1 MESPSAFG
9 YMISA
14 AERFRRGSRDR
25 VQWCC
30 EGKVHIEVCYEQ
42 DTTLVVLAIA
52 QGWHLSASSGSTDA
66 NGSLTVEGITDVV
79 YPVPTSLITEF
90 QAAPMDVY
98 SGQVTLVVKQPVS
111 VVELQLQ
118 LCSDSVCL
126 PPQRATL
133 RLSAD

>member
-1 MESPSAFG
+1 MAATLGIKLRSPTQCSKSSA
-9 YMISA
+9 
-14 AERFRRGSRDR
+14 
-25 VQWCC
+25 
-30 EGKVHIEVCYEQ
+30 VHIGRSKG
-42 DTTLVVLAIA
+42 DIA

-66 NGSLTVEGITDVV
+66 NGSLAVEGITDVV

-90 QAAPMDVY
+90 QAAPMEVY
-98 SGQVTLVVKQPVS
+98 SGHVTLVVKQPVS

-126 PPQRATL
+126 SPQRATL